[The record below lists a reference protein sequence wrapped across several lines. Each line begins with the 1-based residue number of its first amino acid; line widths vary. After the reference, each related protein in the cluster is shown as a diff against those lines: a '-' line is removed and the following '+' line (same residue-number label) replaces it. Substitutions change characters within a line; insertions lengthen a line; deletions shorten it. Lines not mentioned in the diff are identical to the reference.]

1 MQINPDF
8 NTAAYTIRAY
18 RTHEVDVYIP
28 EQHETNPANE
38 ASTDIHE
45 QETKNYTSLNH
56 SFIVTPDKL
65 IEDWEIENP
74 HMLTETHFRQLLALK
89 PEIVIVGTG
98 KKIHFADQVY
108 TLPLTQ
114 AGIGVEFMDTAAA
127 CRTYNFLVSDGRKVA
142 AAIFM
147 IKE

>member
-8 NTAAYTIRAY
+8 NTSAYTIRAY
-18 RTHEVDVYIP
+18 RAHEIDVYLP
-28 EQHETNPANE
+28 ESTASDLDAN
-38 ASTDIHE
+38 
-45 QETKNYTSLNH
+45 QEMKNYTTLSR
-56 SFIVTPDKL
+56 SFIVTTDKL
-65 IEDWEIENP
+65 IKEWDIENP
-74 HMLTETHFRQLLALK
+74 HMLTDKHFRELLALK

-98 KKIHFADQVY
+98 KKIHFADNVY

-147 IKE
+147 IED

>member
-8 NTAAYTIRAY
+8 NTSAYTIRAY
-18 RTHEVDVYIP
+18 RTHEVDIYVP
-28 EQHETNPANE
+28 ELVEAAPSTVESNTNIDE
-38 ASTDIHE
+38 E
-45 QETKNYTSLNH
+45 VKNYTTLKH
-56 SFIVTPDKL
+56 SFIVTTDKL
-65 IEDWEIENP
+65 IKDWAIENP
-74 HMLTETHFRQLLALK
+74 HMLTEKHFRELLALK
-89 PEIVIVGTG
+89 PEIVIIGTG
-98 KKIHFADQVY
+98 KKIHFADNVY

-147 IKE
+147 IED